1 MFAGKIDSA
10 LGRNDMLVDAR
21 ELARLVESKS
31 TATPTIRIP
40 SPTSPP
46 EDHIAML
53 ELGMNLRYLLDHQI
67 LPLRGRHSAESA
79 GVLPP
84 GVAGEEDAWLV
95 GNRRITRLGSIRIE
109 RIVGGVDDRPAD
121 QIGSAGAAVNA
132 VILFPE
138 PVLRPKRNL
147 CAGIITELDDRALL
161 LI

>member
-79 GVLPP
+79 GDLPP
-84 GVAGEEDAWLV
+84 CIKGKEHARLLK
-95 GNRRITRLGSIRIE
+95 NRRDARAVSI
-109 RIVGGVDDRPAD
+109 
-121 QIGSAGAAVNA
+121 Q
-132 VILFPE
+132 
-138 PVLRPKRNL
+138 
-147 CAGIITELDDRALL
+147 T
-161 LI
+161 